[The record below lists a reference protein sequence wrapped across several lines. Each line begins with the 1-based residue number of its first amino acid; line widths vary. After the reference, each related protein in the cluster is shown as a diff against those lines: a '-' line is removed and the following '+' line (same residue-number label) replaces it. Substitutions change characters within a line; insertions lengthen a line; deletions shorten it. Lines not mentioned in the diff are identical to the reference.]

1 MSSFQGANQIVH
13 NAVRRMQ
20 EMGAEQLNAQVD
32 SWLASTSKAMN
43 VLLSYQA
50 TQETALGASAAAAR
64 DQWVRQGCYN
74 PQVMRMEAQKREIA
88 YKAQIEKA
96 YRLLNEIGEK
106 VRGAE
111 VTYSLVLN
119 TPGGAGHVEWT
130 GLKIDQFLSVTD
142 IIGGDTGKIVLKK
155 TDTVMNKLSNMKN
168 ADNITYQKWTKQ
180 KENAY
185 QHFQDVIQKRGTW
198 RDLNEGQMLEAFSKY
213 YRRKNKDDN
222 MILDIMKDTLS
233 APEAFWQ
240 DGDDQVGA
248 GSKKRVIQ
256 YKSNDASVTTVN
268 TLIAKLE
275 KVYAG
280 LSAIKGQA
288 YSHAPY
294 PSNQAAVGQVEA
306 KMNTE
311 LEKFVVQFLN
321 NDVLKALKV

>member
-1 MSSFQGANQIVH
+1 MSSFQGASQIVH

-20 EMGAEQLNAQVD
+20 EMGAEQLNSQVD
-32 SWLASTSKAMN
+32 QWLASTSKAMN

-50 TQETALGASAAAAR
+50 TQQTTLGASAAAAR

-88 YKAQIEKA
+88 YKAQIEKS

-111 VTYSLVLN
+111 VQYSLVLN
-119 TPGGAGHVEWT
+119 TPGGAGHIEWS
-130 GLKIDQFLSVTD
+130 GLNIDQFLSVTD
-142 IIGGDTGKIVLKK
+142 IIGGNTGKIMLKK
-155 TDTVMNKLSNMKN
+155 TDTVMNKLSNMK

-185 QHFQDVIQKRGTW
+185 QHFQDVIKKRGTW
-198 RDLNEGQMLEAFSKY
+198 KELNEGQMLEAFSKY

-240 DGDDQVGA
+240 DGDDQIGT
-248 GSKKRVIQ
+248 GSNKRVIQ

-288 YSHAPY
+288 YSHAAY
-294 PSNQAAVGQVEA
+294 PSNQAAVGQVEE
-306 KMNTE
+306 KMNTA

-321 NDVLKALKV
+321 NDVLGALKI

>member
-1 MSSFQGANQIVH
+1 MSSFQGASQIVH

-20 EMGAEQLNAQVD
+20 EMGAEQLNSQVD

-50 TQETALGASAAAAR
+50 TQQTALSASAAAAR

-74 PQVMRMEAQKREIA
+74 PQVMKMEAQKREIA

-155 TDTVMNKLSNMKN
+155 TDTVMNKLSNMN

-198 RDLNEGQMLEAFSKY
+198 KDLNEGQMLEAFSKY

-222 MILDIMKDTLS
+222 MILDVMKDTLS

-240 DGDDQVGA
+240 DGDDQIGT

-280 LSAIKGQA
+280 LSAIKGQT
-288 YSHAPY
+288 YSHAAY

>member
-1 MSSFQGANQIVH
+1 MSSFQGASQIVH

-20 EMGAEQLNAQVD
+20 EMGAERLNSQVD
-32 SWLASTSKAMN
+32 QWLASTSKAMN

-50 TQETALGASAAAAR
+50 TQQTTLGASAAAAR

-88 YKAQIEKA
+88 YKAQIEKS

-111 VTYSLVLN
+111 VQYSLVLN
-119 TPGGAGHVEWT
+119 TPGGAGHIEWS
-130 GLKIDQFLSVTD
+130 GLNIDQFLSVTD
-142 IIGGDTGKIVLKK
+142 IIGGNTGKIMLKK
-155 TDTVMNKLSNMKN
+155 TDTVMNKLSNMK

-185 QHFQDVIQKRGTW
+185 QHFQDVIKKRGTW
-198 RDLNEGQMLEAFSKY
+198 KELNEGQMLEAFSKY

-240 DGDDQVGA
+240 DGDDQI
-248 GSKKRVIQ
+248 GSGSNKRVIQ

-288 YSHAPY
+288 YSHAAY
-294 PSNQAAVGQVEA
+294 PSNQAAVGQVEE
-306 KMNTE
+306 KMNTA

-321 NDVLKALKV
+321 NDVLGALKI

>member
-1 MSSFQGANQIVH
+1 MSSFQGASQIVH
-13 NAVRRMQ
+13 NAVKRMQ
-20 EMGAEQLNAQVD
+20 EIGEQELNTQID
-32 SWLASTSKAMN
+32 SWMSQVSHSMN
-43 VLLSYQA
+43 ILLSYQA
-50 TQETALGASAAAAR
+50 QNNSLLKSSAEAAR
-64 DQWVRQGCYN
+64 QSWINQGQYN
-74 PQVMRMEAQKREIA
+74 PAAIKMQEQKMELV
-88 YKAQIEKA
+88 YKSQIEKS

-106 VRGAE
+106 VRGSQIQ
-111 VTYSLVLN
+111 YSLVLN
-119 TPGGAGHVEWT
+119 TPDGSGHIEWS
-130 GLKIDQFLSVTD
+130 GLNIDQFLSITD
-142 IIGGDTGKIVLKK
+142 IVGGNTGKIMLKK
-155 TDTVMNKLSNMKN
+155 TDTIINKMNNVN
-168 ADNITYQKWTKQ
+168 ADNITFQKWSKQ
-180 KENAY
+180 KELAY

-222 MILDIMKDTLS
+222 MILDVMKDTLS

-240 DGDDQVGA
+240 DGDDQIGT
-248 GSKKRVIQ
+248 GSKRRVIQ

-288 YSHAPY
+288 YGHAAY

>member
-1 MSSFQGANQIVH
+1 MSSFQGASQIVH

-20 EMGAEQLNAQVD
+20 EMGAEQLNSQVD
-32 SWLASTSKAMN
+32 QWLASTSKAMN

-50 TQETALGASAAAAR
+50 TQQTTLGASAAAAR

-88 YKAQIEKA
+88 YKAQIEKS

-111 VTYSLVLN
+111 VQYSLVLN
-119 TPGGAGHVEWT
+119 TPGGAGHIEWS
-130 GLKIDQFLSVTD
+130 GLNIDQFLSVTD
-142 IIGGDTGKIVLKK
+142 IIGGNTGKIMLKK
-155 TDTVMNKLSNMKN
+155 TDTVMNKLSNMK

-185 QHFQDVIQKRGTW
+185 QHFQDVIKKRGTW
-198 RDLNEGQMLEAFSKY
+198 KELNEGQMLEAFSKY

-240 DGDDQVGA
+240 DGDDQIGA
-248 GSKKRVIQ
+248 GSNKRVIQ

-288 YSHAPY
+288 YSHAAY
-294 PSNQAAVGQVEA
+294 PSNQAAVGQVEE
-306 KMNTE
+306 KMNTA

-321 NDVLKALKV
+321 NDVLGALKI

>member
-74 PQVMRMEAQKREIA
+74 PQVMRMEAQQREIA
-88 YKAQIEKA
+88 YKAHIKKA
-96 YRLLNEIGEK
+96 YKLLNEIGEK

-119 TPGGAGHVEWT
+119 TPGGTGHVEWS
-130 GLKIDQFLSVTD
+130 GLNIDQFLSVTD
-142 IIGGDTGKIVLKK
+142 IVGGNTGKIMLKK
-155 TDTVMNKLSNMKN
+155 TDTVMNKLNNMN
-168 ADNITYQKWTKQ
+168 AENITYQKWTKQ

-240 DGDDQVGA
+240 DGDDQIGG
-248 GSKKRVIQ
+248 GSSKRVIQ

-268 TLIAKLE
+268 TLVAKLE
-275 KVYAG
+275 KVYSG
-280 LSAIKGQA
+280 LQAIKGQT
-288 YSHAPY
+288 YEHAAY
-294 PSNQAAVGQVEA
+294 PSNQAAVGQVEQ
-306 KMNTE
+306 KMNTA

>member
-20 EMGAEQLNAQVD
+20 EMGAERLNAQVD

-50 TQETALGASAAAAR
+50 TQQTALSASAAAAR
-64 DQWVRQGCYN
+64 NQWVRQGCYN
-74 PQVMRMEAQKREIA
+74 PQVMKMEAQKREIA

-155 TDTVMNKLSNMKN
+155 TDTVMNKLSNMN

-198 RDLNEGQMLEAFSKY
+198 KDLNEGQMLEAFSKY

-222 MILDIMKDTLS
+222 MILDVMKDTLS

-240 DGDDQVGA
+240 DGDDQI
-248 GSKKRVIQ
+248 GSGSSKRVIQ

-268 TLIAKLE
+268 TLVAKLE
-275 KVYAG
+275 KVYSG
-280 LSAIKGQA
+280 LQAIKGQT
-288 YSHAPY
+288 YEHAAY
-294 PSNQAAVGQVEA
+294 PSNQAAVGQVEQ
-306 KMNTE
+306 KMNTA

>member
-1 MSSFQGANQIVH
+1 MSSFQGASQIVH

-20 EMGAEQLNAQVD
+20 EMGAEQLNSQVD

-50 TQETALGASAAAAR
+50 TQQTALSASAAAAR

-74 PQVMRMEAQKREIA
+74 PQVMKMEAQKREIA

-155 TDTVMNKLSNMKN
+155 TDTIMNKLSNMN

-198 RDLNEGQMLEAFSKY
+198 KDLNEGQMLEAFSKY

-222 MILDIMKDTLS
+222 MILDVMKDTLS

-240 DGDDQVGA
+240 DGDDQIGT

-280 LSAIKGQA
+280 LSAIKGQT
-288 YSHAPY
+288 YSHAAY

>member
-1 MSSFQGANQIVH
+1 MSSFQGASQIVH

-20 EMGAEQLNAQVD
+20 EMGAEQLNSQVD

-50 TQETALGASAAAAR
+50 TQQTALSASAAVAR

-74 PQVMRMEAQKREIA
+74 PQVMKMEAQKREIA

-155 TDTVMNKLSNMKN
+155 TDTVMNKLSNMN

-198 RDLNEGQMLEAFSKY
+198 KDLNEGQMLEAFSKY

-222 MILDIMKDTLS
+222 MILDVMKDTLS

-240 DGDDQVGA
+240 DGDDQIGT
-248 GSKKRVIQ
+248 GSRKRVIQ

-280 LSAIKGQA
+280 LSAIKGQT
-288 YSHAPY
+288 YSHAAY

>member
-1 MSSFQGANQIVH
+1 MSSFQGASQIVH

-20 EMGAEQLNAQVD
+20 EMGAEQLNSQVD

-50 TQETALGASAAAAR
+50 TQQTTLGASAAAAR

-74 PQVMRMEAQKREIA
+74 PQVMKMEAQKREIA

-130 GLKIDQFLSVTD
+130 GLNIDQFLSVTD
-142 IIGGDTGKIVLKK
+142 IIGGNTGKIMLKK
-155 TDTVMNKLSNMKN
+155 TDTIMNKLNNIN

-185 QHFQDVIQKRGTW
+185 QHFQDVVQKRGTW
-198 RDLNEGQMLEAFSKY
+198 KDLNEGQMLEAFSKY

-222 MILDIMKDTLS
+222 MILDVMKDTLS

-240 DGDDQVGA
+240 DGDDQIGT

-256 YKSNDASVTTVN
+256 YKSNDASVATVN
-268 TLIAKLE
+268 TLITKLE

-288 YSHAPY
+288 YSHAAY

>member
-50 TQETALGASAAAAR
+50 TQETTLGASAAAAR

-74 PQVMRMEAQKREIA
+74 PQVMKMEAQKREIA

-155 TDTVMNKLSNMKN
+155 TDTVMNKLSNMN

-198 RDLNEGQMLEAFSKY
+198 KDLNEGQMLEAFSKY

-222 MILDIMKDTLS
+222 MILDVMKDTLS

-240 DGDDQVGA
+240 DGDDQIGT

-280 LSAIKGQA
+280 LSAIKGQT
-288 YSHAPY
+288 YSHAAY

>member
-1 MSSFQGANQIVH
+1 MSSFQGASQIVH

-20 EMGAEQLNAQVD
+20 EMGAEQLNSQVD

-50 TQETALGASAAAAR
+50 TQQTTLGASAAAAR

-74 PQVMRMEAQKREIA
+74 PQVMKMEAQKREIA

-130 GLKIDQFLSVTD
+130 GLNIDQFLSVTD
-142 IIGGDTGKIVLKK
+142 IIGGNTGKIMLKK
-155 TDTVMNKLSNMKN
+155 TDTIMNKLNNMN

-185 QHFQDVIQKRGTW
+185 QHFQDVVQKRGTW

-213 YRRKNKDDN
+213 YRRKNKNDN
-222 MILDIMKDTLS
+222 MILDTMKDTLS

-240 DGDDQVGA
+240 DGDDQI
-248 GSKKRVIQ
+248 GSGSSKRVIQ

-268 TLIAKLE
+268 TLVAKLE
-275 KVYAG
+275 KVYSG
-280 LSAIKGQA
+280 LQAIKGQT
-288 YSHAPY
+288 YEHAAY
-294 PSNQAAVGQVEA
+294 PSNQAAVGQVEQ
-306 KMNTE
+306 KMNTA

>member
-1 MSSFQGANQIVH
+1 MSSFQGASQIVH

-20 EMGAEQLNAQVD
+20 EMGAEQLNSQVD

-50 TQETALGASAAAAR
+50 TQQTALSASAAAAR

-74 PQVMRMEAQKREIA
+74 PQVMKMEAQKREIA

-155 TDTVMNKLSNMKN
+155 TDTVMNKLSNMN
-168 ADNITYQKWTKQ
+168 ANNITYQKWTKQ

-198 RDLNEGQMLEAFSKY
+198 KDLNEGQMLEAFSKY

-222 MILDIMKDTLS
+222 MILDVMKDTLS

-240 DGDDQVGA
+240 DGDDQIGT

-275 KVYAG
+275 KVYAS
-280 LSAIKGQA
+280 LSAIKGQT
-288 YSHAPY
+288 YSHAAY

>member
-1 MSSFQGANQIVH
+1 MSSFQGASQIVH

-20 EMGAEQLNAQVD
+20 EMGAEQLNSQVD

-50 TQETALGASAAAAR
+50 TQQTALGASAAAAR

-74 PQVMRMEAQKREIA
+74 PQVMKMEAQKREIA

-130 GLKIDQFLSVTD
+130 GLNIDQFLSVTD
-142 IIGGDTGKIVLKK
+142 IIGGNTGKIMLKK
-155 TDTVMNKLSNMKN
+155 TDTIMNKLNNIN

-185 QHFQDVIQKRGTW
+185 QHFQDVVQKRDTW
-198 RDLNEGQMLEAFSKY
+198 KDLNEGQMLEAFSKY

-222 MILDIMKDTLS
+222 MILDVMKDTLS

-240 DGDDQVGA
+240 DGDDQIGT

-256 YKSNDASVTTVN
+256 YKSNDASVATVN
-268 TLIAKLE
+268 TLITKLE

-288 YSHAPY
+288 YSHAAY

>member
-1 MSSFQGANQIVH
+1 MSSFQGASQIVH

-20 EMGAEQLNAQVD
+20 EMGAEQLNSQVD

-50 TQETALGASAAAAR
+50 TQQTALSASAAAAR

-74 PQVMRMEAQKREIA
+74 PQVMKMEAQKREIA

-155 TDTVMNKLSNMKN
+155 TDTVMNKLSNMN

-198 RDLNEGQMLEAFSKY
+198 KDLNEGQMLEAFSKY

-222 MILDIMKDTLS
+222 IILDVMKDTLS

-240 DGDDQVGA
+240 DGDDQIGT

-280 LSAIKGQA
+280 LSAIKGQT
-288 YSHAPY
+288 YSHAAY